1 VPYIG
6 RVRPETADAGVLQ
19 PALDGDAGRRDGA
32 EDLRT
37 RLATAPAA
45 YLTGALD
52 NPRLGVDAVELMLRN
67 RAATPAIVAR
77 IGRNRAWMR
86 TRALKVALVNAP
98 AAPYA
103 IARSWL
109 PHLFWR
115 DLADVASSLKVT
127 PVLRREAETILRAR
141 LPELALGERVSL
153 ARVASRGVIAAL
165 REDGAPAVLQAL
177 AGNPRSTE
185 SDLGRIVARADAPP
199 EFLAWIAESSPWGQR
214 HALRLALVR
223 QPRTPAAAA
232 LRVTR
237 QLTRQDL
244 DALRHDPMA
253 PRLVRVAADR
263 RAGTRESDRD
273 PRSSVG

>member
-1 VPYIG
+1 MPYIA
-6 RVRPETADAGVLQ
+6 RVRPANADPTVR
-19 PALDGDAGRRDGA
+19 PSLDGDTGRRDA
-32 EDLRT
+32 PADLRV
-37 RLATAPAA
+37 RLSTASAD
-45 YLTGALD
+45 YLTGALE
-52 NPRLGVDAVELMLRN
+52 NPRLGVDGVELILRN
-67 RAATPAIVAR
+67 RAATAAIVAR

-86 TRALKVALVNAP
+86 ARELKVALVNAP

-109 PHLFWR
+109 PHLLWR
-115 DLADVASSLKVT
+115 DLAEVASNLKLS

-141 LPELALGERVSL
+141 LPELAVGERVSL
-153 ARVASRGVIAAL
+153 ARVGSRGVIVAL
-165 REDGAPAVLQAL
+165 SDDPSPAVLQAL

-185 SDLGRIVARADAPP
+185 SDLVRIVSRADAPP
-199 EFLAWIAESSPWGQR
+199 EFLGWMASSSPWEQR
-214 HALRLALVR
+214 HAVRLALVR

-232 LRVTR
+232 LRVTGR
-237 QLTRQDL
+237 LTRHDL

-263 RAGTRESDRD
+263 RAGTRETDRD